1 MDMLVWLKRSL
12 QPLVNF
18 FRLNKL
24 ASPVFR
30 QLLTWRYRQD
40 ALSTA
45 TQNGRTWKI
54 HPEVALRGEFQEF
67 DTVLWLRDVIK
78 PGSTVIDVGANVGQ
92 MTLEAAELTGP
103 SGKVIAI
110 EPAPGNYRILQLHIT
125 GNQFTDRVSALQAAC
140 GSKHGGEI
148 ILNIYGN
155 ETNSVGSGHNTVN
168 LKNHEEGITPLR
180 VPLVSIDGLCQEKQI
195 VPQVIKIDV
204 EGAELEV
211 IRGAVQT
218 LKAYQPEVQIG
229 FHPFA
234 FKDVVQ
240 ATRELIELFRSCG
253 YEVPAPD
260 KEGKYELQEYQMHPR
275 NNK

>member
-18 FRLNKL
+18 FRLNKI

-54 HPEVALRGEFQEF
+54 HPEVALRGELQEF
-67 DTVLWLRDVIK
+67 DTVLWLREVVK
-78 PGSTVIDVGANVGQ
+78 PGSTVLDVGANVGQ

-110 EPAPGNYRILQLHIT
+110 EPAPGNVRILQLHIN
-125 GNQFTDRVSALQAAC
+125 GNNFNDRVEVIQAAC
-140 GSKHGGEI
+140 GSTHGEEI
-148 ILNIYGN
+148 VLNIYGN
-155 ETNSVGSGHNTVN
+155 ESNTVGSGHNTVN
-168 LKNHEEGITPLR
+168 LKNHHEGITPIR
-180 VPLVSIDGLCQEKQI
+180 VPLVSIDGICREKNI
-195 VPQVIKIDV
+195 IPRVIKVDV

-211 IRGAVQT
+211 VRGAVQT
-218 LKAYQPEVQIG
+218 LKTHHPEVLIG

-234 FKDVVQ
+234 FQDEIQ
-240 ATRELIELFRSCG
+240 ATRELMELFRSCD
-253 YEVPAPD
+253 YDVPAPN
-260 KEGKYELQEYQMHPR
+260 KEGKYELREYRMHPSPG
-275 NNK
+275 